1 MEREHSWPHALT
13 PSISPPRATTQKVL
27 LIVVSAPERRMQNG
41 NPAMVARIRGGAQ
54 LRRGVAHHIGGAGS
68 AHKGWC
74 RAHRSAWV
82 SGQSPQSGVPDER
95 ILCHPHWAVTDR

>member
-1 MEREHSWPHALT
+1 MEREHSWPHALP

-68 AHKGWC
+68 AHKGGAALIALHGLAAS
-74 RAHRSAWV
+74 RLRVESLT
-82 SGQSPQSGVPDER
+82 SGSSVTR
-95 ILCHPHWAVTDR
+95 IGL